1 MSIVRLNGSNLG
13 LIKDE
18 VKDGEGYST
27 PVADDKIAKNME
39 VIEHSAEKAKVTKAM
54 KMPISEPTPPQLTG
68 DEDDIQKMADGIGKS
83 GTTTIKRAEEKKE
96 EPKSVEVDELKEES
110 EQKAKNVD
118 ESIHKAAKTFV
129 DEFMKPD
136 GEIPDK
142 EDTSWEEDVEDSDVG
157 VVQASEGVYRL
168 IDRMITT
175 IRKRTSPGASDAEL
189 VDVIYDIDDVTLRDC
204 MHICDNGDYIAK
216 LLVLEYRYRSQDT
229 TFTPLRAEGIYRDAI
244 VKYYD
249 LGALRL
255 KEMDIAINTV
265 MKVLMKGLR

>member
-54 KMPISEPTPPQLTG
+54 KMPITEPKPPQLTG
-68 DEDDIQKMADGIGKS
+68 DEDDIQKVADGIGKS
-83 GTTTIKRAEEKKE
+83 GTTAIKRAEEKKE
-96 EPKSVEVDELKEES
+96 EPKEEPEQNARNMDEL
-110 EQKAKNVD
+110 
-118 ESIHKAAKTFV
+118 IHKAAKTFV
-129 DEFMKPD
+129 EEFTKAD
-136 GEIPDK
+136 DDIPDK
-142 EDTSWEEDVEDSDVG
+142 EDTSEEEDLEDSDIG
-157 VVQASEGVYRL
+157 EEISEGVYRL

-175 IRKRTSPGASDAEL
+175 IRRRTSPGASDAEL
-189 VDVIYDIDDVTLRDC
+189 VDVICDIDDATLRDC
-204 MHICDNGDYIAK
+204 MHVCDNGDYIAK

-229 TFTPLRAEGIYRDAI
+229 TFPPPRTEGIYRDAI

-265 MKVLMKGLR
+265 MKVLIKGLH